1 MLRLGRLTDYA
12 VTLLSHMGMQGETAL
27 WAASGLAEKSGL
39 PMPTAAKVLK
49 LLAKGRLVSAHRG
62 ASGGYKLARKASDIS
77 IAEIIEAMDGP
88 IALTDCSHGSAHAK
102 CKIRRLCPMSSGWNK
117 VNAAL
122 REALKN
128 VSLAEM
134 VAMPLSFEKGEGPL
148 QDPAPRLMRE
158 EP

>member
-12 VTLLSHMGMQGETAL
+12 ITLLSQMGIQGESAV

-49 LLAKGRLVSAHRG
+49 LLAKGRLVSAQRG
-62 ASGGYKLARKASDIS
+62 ASGGYKMARKASDIS
-77 IAEIIEAMDGP
+77 IAEIIEVMDGP

-102 CKIRRLCPMSSGWNK
+102 CKIRKLCPMSDGWNK
-117 VNAAL
+117 VNVAV

-134 VAMPLSFEKGEGPL
+134 IAMPLSFKKSEKGEP
-148 QDPAPRLMRE
+148 
-158 EP
+158 

>member
-12 VTLLSHMGMQGETAL
+12 ITLLSHMGTEKDGSL

-39 PMPTAAKVLK
+39 PLPTAAKILK
-49 LLAKGRLVSAHRG
+49 LLAKGGLISAQRG
-62 ASGGYKLARKASDIS
+62 ATGGYKLARRASEIS

-88 IALTDCSHGSAHAK
+88 IAITDCSSGSAHEN
-102 CKIRRLCPMSSGWNK
+102 CKIQLLCPMSNGWNK
-117 VNAAL
+117 VNVAL
-122 REALKN
+122 RDALKG

-134 VAMPLSFEKGEGPL
+134 FVVPLSFDK
-148 QDPAPRLMRE
+148 PAARLGE